1 MGNLLSAAAR
11 LPQRLRP
18 LALQDRFHL
27 ADGRQV
33 LLRPI
38 EPQDAEA
45 EQAFVRRLSLA
56 SRQRRFH
63 IGIREL
69 APQMLRE
76 FTEVDQRRH
85 VAIVAQVCG
94 PHAPLLVA
102 DARYVRN
109 DDDADAE
116 FAIAV
121 ADDWQGQGLGTR
133 LLHRLAR
140 LACHAGVH
148 RLYGEVLH
156 GNEPMIA
163 MLRREGARL
172 ATLPGD
178 ARLVLATIDP
188 ALLAASTP

>member
-1 MGNLLSAAAR
+1 MAGLLCPAA
-11 LPQRLRP
+11 PVPERLRYF
-18 LALQDRFHL
+18 ALQDRFQL
-27 ADGRQV
+27 ADGRHV
-33 LLRPI
+33 FVRPI
-38 EPQDAEA
+38 EPGDAEA
-45 EQAFVRRLSLA
+45 EQAFVRRLSLV

-69 APQMLRE
+69 APQTLRQ

-85 VAIVAQVCG
+85 VAIVAQAFG
-94 PHAPLLVA
+94 RETPLIVA

-109 DDDADAE
+109 DDDDDAE

-121 ADDWQGQGLGTR
+121 ADDWQGQGLGTG
-133 LLHRLAR
+133 LLRRLAQEAR
-140 LACHAGVH
+140 RANVR

-163 MLRREGARL
+163 MLKREGARL

-178 ARLVLATIDP
+178 ARLLRATLDP
-188 ALLAASTP
+188 ALLAP